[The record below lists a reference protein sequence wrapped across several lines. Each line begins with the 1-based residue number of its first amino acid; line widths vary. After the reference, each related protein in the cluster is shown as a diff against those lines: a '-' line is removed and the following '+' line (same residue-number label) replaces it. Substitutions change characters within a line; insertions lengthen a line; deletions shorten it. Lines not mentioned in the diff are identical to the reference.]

1 MKASYVIL
9 SAAIPLLGACAS
21 HSTSTGHEAWDVKPV
36 YSVRH
41 SSETPESYYLLGRY
55 YQGQNRYEQALT
67 AYKKAL
73 AIDSNFAEAR
83 NGLGVVY
90 ASQGRLP
97 EALEQFSLAA
107 QLAPNTSHIQNNL
120 GYAQYLNRSY
130 SESVNTLEKAIAL
143 DPSNQSAR
151 VNLAL
156 ALDKAGD
163 MDKAV
168 QVIAQAPASESSPT
182 EPQEASRLQTASQPV
197 SAQAAASAPISATEA
212 RPQSELT
219 ADKFT
224 GQKLGLPTAKPY
236 RIEVSNGNGVTG
248 MAKKVANFLDGEGY
262 SGSRLTNQKS
272 FQMPTSRVQYRS
284 GYREHAQ
291 SLAQTLPGNPAVEQA
306 DDLRTDISIRVI
318 LGKDMAGN
326 VAKFERH

>member
-73 AIDSNFAEAR
+73 SIDSNFAEAR

-90 ASQGRLP
+90 ASQGRLS

-107 QLAPNTSHIQNNL
+107 QLAPSTSHIQNNL

-130 SESVNTLEKAIAL
+130 SESIATLEKAIAL

-168 QVIAQAPASESSPT
+168 QVIAKAPASASSPT
-182 EPQEASRLQTASQPV
+182 EMQDVPRLQAGSQPTPATAAAPAPV
-197 SAQAAASAPISATEA
+197 SADEVRAQPES
-212 RPQSELT
+212 T
-219 ADKFT
+219 ADKS
-224 GQKLGLPTAKPY
+224 TAQPSVGVTEKPY

-248 MAKKVANFLDGEGY
+248 MAKHVASLLEEKGY
-262 SGSRLTNQKS
+262 SGARLTNHRS
-272 FQMPTSRVQYRS
+272 FQVPTSKIHYRA
-284 GYREHAQ
+284 GYLEQARL
-291 SLAQTLPGNPAVEQA
+291 LAQTLPGNPVVEQA
-306 DDLRTDISIRVI
+306 DDLRKDISIKVV
-318 LGKDMAGN
+318 LGKDMVEN
-326 VAKFERH
+326 QSTLKLH